1 MLFIGLSFRLALHF
15 VRLVNLLLV
24 NLGVVL
30 GVKLF
35 RANITFV
42 FLLFGMS
49 LQVVPV
55 AGSRLQLLVT
65 NLALQLRV
73 LKVLKK
79 TLKIFSTYLERLS
92 LYVRIHVGGPQRSRL
107 VALSAH
113 GALIGT
119 LSVVEALVKF
129 KLSLL
134 CKTLP
139 TLVTPETLFDGLQ
152 VVCQRTLREKLLV

>member
-73 LKVLKK
+73 LKVCNEY
-79 TLKIFSTYLERLS
+79 IN
-92 LYVRIHVGGPQRSRL
+92 
-107 VALSAH
+107 
-113 GALIGT
+113 
-119 LSVVEALVKF
+119 
-129 KLSLL
+129 
-134 CKTLP
+134 
-139 TLVTPETLFDGLQ
+139 D
-152 VVCQRTLREKLLV
+152 

>member
-1 MLFIGLSFRLALHF
+1 MLFIELSFRLALHF

-65 NLALQLRV
+65 NLAL
-73 LKVLKK
+73 
-79 TLKIFSTYLERLS
+79 ERLS
-92 LYVRIHVGGPQRSRL
+92 LDVRIHVGGPQRSRL

-139 TLVTPETLFDGLQ
+139 TLVTAETLFDGLQ